1 MIFEEPAPPAE
12 SPWHQR
18 LRIVVAAAIL
28 VAAVAWAA
36 HGVDFAALRR
46 ALAGTRPGWLAA
58 AAVVNLLA
66 VGFQAARWL
75 ALVRPLGREVT
86 FGSAFKALVVGN
98 AVSVVVP
105 ARAGELA
112 RLQWLA
118 RRTGLPRASILGSI
132 GLDLLVNAVTLGV
145 GLLLASWILPVPAWL
160 RRTVLVAGALV
171 VVAVVGLRALPPA
184 SDAPLVEPR
193 SPVWR
198 RLWNLLARAR
208 HGLSATGDPRA
219 LAGSLLASSASW
231 MVEIVVV
238 LFAFEAMGFHLP
250 WPAAVAVLIGVNVAL
265 AMPFAPPGNA
275 GTLEAGATVGL
286 VSFGVPKEQALAFAL
301 LYHLLQIV
309 PIGILGAVF
318 AGRAIAPSPPA
329 DPSAG

>member
-1 MIFEEPAPPAE
+1 
-12 SPWHQR
+12 
-18 LRIVVAAAIL
+18 
-28 VAAVAWAA
+28 
-36 HGVDFAALRR
+36 
-46 ALAGTRPGWLAA
+46 
-58 AAVVNLLA
+58 
-66 VGFQAARWL
+66 
-75 ALVRPLGREVT
+75 
-86 FGSAFKALVVGN
+86 
-98 AVSVVVP
+98 
-105 ARAGELA
+105 
-112 RLQWLA
+112 
-118 RRTGLPRASILGSI
+118 
-132 GLDLLVNAVTLGV
+132 
-145 GLLLASWILPVPAWL
+145 
-160 RRTVLVAGALV
+160 
-171 VVAVVGLRALPPA
+171 
-184 SDAPLVEPR
+184 
-193 SPVWR
+193 
-198 RLWNLLARAR
+198 LWNVLTRAR